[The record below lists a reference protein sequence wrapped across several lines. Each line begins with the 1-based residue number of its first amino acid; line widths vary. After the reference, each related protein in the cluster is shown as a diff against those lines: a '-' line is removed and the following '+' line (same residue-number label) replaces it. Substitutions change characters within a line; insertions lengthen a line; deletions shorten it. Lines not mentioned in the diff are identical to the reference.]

1 MKSRY
6 VIGALIGAAIGIV
19 LSYLYSQGEGAGIT
33 SNLGIGALIGALV
46 GLFIVSA
53 ASASDKGSATA
64 DGGGAE
70 KPQFG

>member
-1 MKSRY
+1 MKARY
-6 VIGALIGAAIGIV
+6 VIGALIGAAIGVV
-19 LSYLYSQGEGAGIT
+19 LSYLYSQSEGAGLT

-46 GLFIVSA
+46 GLYIVSA
-53 ASASDKGSATA
+53 ASMSGKGSATA